1 MKRRLFCFF
10 VAFTIFLGWGTF
22 FQEVEAK
29 GFSLSELSVF
39 GIPGLKVHRIGPVA
53 CDGII
58 SDHEYD
64 GGVVYRDENGLFLFM
79 NGKFFDGK
87 LGSSSAFQENYVSLA
102 DDEIFCALRL
112 RLDRSML
119 GEILKDGKPCYRVSF
134 SLGLTPGDH
143 PAHRGSLLTN
153 TYYFSTSDQSC
164 IGFCGERKARS
175 VTEES
180 VASKP
185 LSTYVPSYRENGC
198 VVKDG
203 TKWTADHYCKN
214 AAFSL
219 VENGSV
225 ATVTVEVRIPLEDAL
240 LSVHPSQ
247 REEVHQAIVSNVG
260 TLCGGLATS
269 VDLNA
274 YSSLVT
280 GLPTDCTAVFSS
292 EGITLREWIK
302 QNCETPASGLFIPE
316 VIPIPLYWCGDIP
329 KIPETKVADGENI
342 LPDHDDSP
350 AGTGT
355 SAVPPEST
363 TSKTAEGF
371 SDDFVSDPSG
381 KPVENDESIF
391 ASLPDAADLLPE
403 DTEIVF
409 DSKSITSDSSK
420 KDHSLASSILATV
433 TGAFLFAS
441 VMVLCMY
448 FRDSAKKEET
458 REHSKRKKKKNT
470 NKGKNDP

>member
-1 MKRRLFCFF
+1 MF
-10 VAFTIFLGWGTF
+10 VASTLFLGCGAF
-22 FQEVEAK
+22 FQKVEAK

-39 GIPGLKVHRIGPVA
+39 GITGLKVHRGGPAA

-64 GGVVYRDENGLFLFM
+64 GGAVYRDENGLFLFM
-79 NGKFFDGK
+79 NGKYFDGK
-87 LGSSSAFQENYVSLA
+87 LGSSSVRQENFVSLA
-102 DDEIFCALRL
+102 GDEIFCALRL

-119 GEILKDGKPCYRVSF
+119 GEIVKDGESCYRVSF

-143 PAHRGSLLTN
+143 PVQRGSLLTN

-164 IGFCGERKARS
+164 IGFTGERKARS
-175 VTEES
+175 VMEES

-185 LSTYVPSYRENGC
+185 LSTYVPSYRENGY
-198 VVKDG
+198 VMTDG
-203 TKWTADHYCKN
+203 TKWTANHYCQN

-219 VENGSV
+219 VESGSI
-225 ATVTVEVRIPLEDAL
+225 ATVIVEARIPLGDAL

-247 REEVHQAIVSNVG
+247 REEVRRTILSNSG
-260 TLCGGLATS
+260 TLCGSLVAS

-280 GLPTDCTAVFSS
+280 GLPTDHPAVFSS
-292 EGITLREWIK
+292 EGLTLREWIK

-329 KIPETKVADGENI
+329 KITESKVSDSETV
-342 LPDHDDSP
+342 LPIPDDSP
-350 AGTGT
+350 AVTGT
-355 SAVPPEST
+355 SALSPENT
-363 TSKTAEGF
+363 TSKTTEVIPDA
-371 SDDFVSDPSG
+371 SVSDPSG
-381 KPVENDESIF
+381 KAVENDESIF
-391 ASLPDAADLLPE
+391 ASLPDADDLLPE
-403 DTEIVF
+403 DTEIVY
-409 DSKSITSDSSK
+409 DAKSTTSDSVK
-420 KDHSLASSILATV
+420 KDNSLASSILATV

-448 FRDSAKKEET
+448 FRDSGKKEEES
-458 REHSKRKKKKNT
+458 RDHSKRKKKKNT
-470 NKGKNDP
+470 NKGKTNP